1 MHPFCWLWGPIS
13 IYPALRCCFANASIV
28 AGNVAVCW
36 YLGIFPMEVDC
47 KPLLSLFS
55 LSDLGILWTFHPD
68 CWLQFWWWTRHQVIV
83 QNLQAL
89 HPQSS
94 VPGHHSIS
102 DPHCRFGSFTFIA
115 CNPPF
120 WTLVFNHNPK
130 TCKEDVSGSELGSR
144 RIESLKH
151 GATPSLI
158 FCSSLIFSNSSEH
171 TLTAR
176 GATGTINRH
185 RLRNLQFSWDVHW
198 VFIIENWHFFSLWFH
213 VISAWWS
220 SSFGGEQL
228 MHWSTGWVAKP
239 IRPKLANLM
248 TWTYHVSPAN
258 TWISL
263 EKHELWSSKTL
274 KQCHFGV
281 DQTTINKATGKKRH
295 GWNEGMLFFTITAKR
310 KALFS
315 RMSH

>member
-36 YLGIFPMEVDC
+36 YLGIFPMEVDY
-47 KPLLSLFS
+47 KSLLSLFS
-55 LSDLGILWTFHPD
+55 LSDLGILWTFHSD

-94 VPGHHSIS
+94 VLGHHSIS

-120 WTLVFNHNPK
+120 WTLIFNHNPK

-144 RIESLKH
+144 RIGSLKH

-185 RLRNLQFSWDVHW
+185 RLRKNPVFMGCSLGFYHW
-198 VFIIENWHFFSLWFH
+198 ELAELGFFLVIPCNFCLVIIQVWGWTVDALNGDGTLSL
-213 VISAWWS
+213 
-220 SSFGGEQL
+220 
-228 MHWSTGWVAKP
+228 
-239 IRPKLANLM
+239 RPKLAKNDMNIPCLTSKHLDITRK
-248 TWTYHVSPAN
+248 TWA
-258 TWISL
+258 
-263 EKHELWSSKTL
+263 L
-274 KQCHFGV
+274 KQQNFKTMPCWSGPDHY
-281 DQTTINKATGKKRH
+281 QQSNWKKKTPWMKWRYAVFH
-295 GWNEGMLFFTITAKR
+295 HNC
-310 KALFS
+310 
-315 RMSH
+315 